1 MFAVT
6 DRNNFIDCS
15 TTCLLLCV
23 IFKDSVALS
32 LLLMSDVRY
41 FAVDD
46 RLCDCELHCFI
57 AVVFAVI
64 EFVAKRVVSV

>member
-6 DRNNFIDCS
+6 DRNHFIDCS
-15 TTCLLLCV
+15 TRCLLCV
-23 IFKDSVALS
+23 IFKYSVALS

-41 FAVDD
+41 FAVED
-46 RLCDCELHCFI
+46 RLCGCELHCFI
-57 AVVFAVI
+57 TVVFAVI